1 MKGGPYHLETSPS
14 NQWNVFYIT
23 KIFVMKELCVSHNF
37 DAVRY
42 VNNKILQVR
51 WCSQQ
56 YLEFTH
62 SFFRFLKIFSLLYL
76 FNCKFVGLIIFSF
89 YKHFRGFARLTAL
102 DRHRVCNF
110 SKPGVND
117 CNNITLST
125 SNKMIIVI
133 IVVSVHPIL

>member
-51 WCSQQ
+51 WCSQ
-56 YLEFTH
+56 
-62 SFFRFLKIFSLLYL
+62 
-76 FNCKFVGLIIFSF
+76 
-89 YKHFRGFARLTAL
+89 
-102 DRHRVCNF
+102 
-110 SKPGVND
+110 
-117 CNNITLST
+117 
-125 SNKMIIVI
+125 
-133 IVVSVHPIL
+133 